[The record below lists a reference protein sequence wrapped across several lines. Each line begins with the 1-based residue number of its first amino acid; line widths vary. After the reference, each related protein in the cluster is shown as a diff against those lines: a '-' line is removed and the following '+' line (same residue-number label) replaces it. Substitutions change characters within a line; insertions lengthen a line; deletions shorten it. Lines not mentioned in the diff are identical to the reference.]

1 MCDTRRI
8 NSLLR
13 LFDRRL
19 HFLHKA
25 VFIISGIQVLVLPI
39 LSFSSTEGLTGQPM
53 AASDTIFSNTSHLRL
68 GLLRGIPVKWDLE
81 TNFRIFLDMLKIAA
95 ANQVDVFI
103 TPECWLDGY
112 AAPDPS
118 STPEKLRRIAQEL
131 GTGPYLSQVADE
143 ARKNHMYVC
152 FGFSSLEDGK
162 IFNSAGLWNPDGK
175 LLGVYH
181 KTHLQTHDL
190 QYSFG
195 EALPVF
201 ASEYGPLGIMIC
213 ADRRWPE
220 TARVLRLQGARL
232 ILNPT
237 YGVSGEN
244 NEMWMRT
251 RAYENQCY
259 IAFTH
264 PKVSLVLDPKGKVA
278 AKSEEPGPA
287 VLSCEIDLSKATED
301 NHLRDRRPELY
312 QILIVPNAE
321 LPIFKK

>member
-1 MCDTRRI
+1 M
-8 NSLLR
+8 
-13 LFDRRL
+13 
-19 HFLHKA
+19 
-25 VFIISGIQVLVLPI
+25 
-39 LSFSSTEGLTGQPM
+39 
-53 AASDTIFSNTSHLRL
+53 NTTHLRL
-68 GLLRGIPVKWDLE
+68 GLLRGIPTKWNLE
-81 TNFRIFLDMLKIAA
+81 TNFEVFLDQVNVAA
-95 ANQVDVFI
+95 KEKVDIFI

-118 STPEKLRRIAQEL
+118 STPDRLRGIAQEL
-131 GTGPYLSQVADE
+131 ETSRYLSQVAEE
-143 ARKNHMYVC
+143 AKKNHLLIC
-152 FGFSSLEDGK
+152 FGFSSLENGK
-162 IFNSAGLWNPDGK
+162 LYNSAGLWNREGE

-190 QYSFG
+190 QYSYG

-201 ASEYGPLGIMIC
+201 PSEYGPLGIMIC

-220 TARVLRLQGARL
+220 TARVLRLQGAKL

-237 YGVSGEN
+237 YGMCGEN

-251 RAYENQCY
+251 RGYENQCY

-264 PKVSLVLDPKGKVA
+264 PKVSLVVDPDGKVA

-287 VLSCEIDLSKATED
+287 VLTCDIDLSKATED

-312 QILIVPNAE
+312 QILTMPNSE